1 MNCIEIENLS
11 VEKSKRKILNSLNL
25 VIPNSKSIGLLGPSG
40 SGKTTLMRSIMGLQK
55 ITEGKIRILGF
66 EAGAKDL
73 RNKISYSTQSASL
86 YLDLTCI
93 ENLEFFSSLFDENE
107 LSIQEILD
115 LVQLNQVKNQLAKT
129 LSGGEKT
136 RLALGTALVG
146 APELIILDEPTVGL
160 DPILRKQ
167 LWQIFKELNKKG
179 KTLLISSHVMDEAEN
194 CDHIFM
200 IRDGKIIASGNTSE
214 LKSRTGLGNMED
226 VFISLVKS

>member
-55 ITEGKIRILGF
+55 ITEGKISILGF
-66 EAGAKDL
+66 EAGSKDL

-200 IRDGKIIASGNTSE
+200 IRDGKIIASGNASE

>member
-66 EAGAKDL
+66 EAGAKVL

>member
-129 LSGGEKT
+129 LSEIG
-136 RLALGTALVG
+136 RA
-146 APELIILDEPTVGL
+146 
-160 DPILRKQ
+160 
-167 LWQIFKELNKKG
+167 
-179 KTLLISSHVMDEAEN
+179 HV
-194 CDHIFM
+194 
-200 IRDGKIIASGNTSE
+200 
-214 LKSRTGLGNMED
+214 
-226 VFISLVKS
+226 

>member
-55 ITEGKIRILGF
+55 ITEGKISILGF
-66 EAGAKDL
+66 EAGSKDL

-115 LVQLNQVKNQLAKT
+115 LVQLNQVKNQIGRA
-129 LSGGEKT
+129 
-136 RLALGTALVG
+136 
-146 APELIILDEPTVGL
+146 
-160 DPILRKQ
+160 
-167 LWQIFKELNKKG
+167 
-179 KTLLISSHVMDEAEN
+179 HV
-194 CDHIFM
+194 
-200 IRDGKIIASGNTSE
+200 
-214 LKSRTGLGNMED
+214 
-226 VFISLVKS
+226 

>member
-66 EAGAKDL
+66 EAGAKVL

-129 LSGGEKT
+129 LSDRKST
-136 RLALGTALVG
+136 RL
-146 APELIILDEPTVGL
+146 
-160 DPILRKQ
+160 
-167 LWQIFKELNKKG
+167 N
-179 KTLLISSHVMDEAEN
+179 SSH
-194 CDHIFM
+194 
-200 IRDGKIIASGNTSE
+200 SQQ
-214 LKSRTGLGNMED
+214 SRMP
-226 VFISLVKS
+226 SSA

>member
-146 APELIILDEPTVGL
+146 APELIVLDEPTVGL

-167 LWQIFKELNKKG
+167 LWQIFKELNKKD